1 MLKVKICGI
10 TNYDDALSATNL
22 GADYLGFQLMKD
34 SPKKVSD
41 KMLQEVN
48 EKLPPFVLAVAIFQD
63 QDQKAIT
70 KTVKKTQVKAVQL
83 NGKET
88 PEFCKALQVALGVKV
103 FKLMKYTSAMD
114 ILNLKPYV
122 GNIDYFVLDVSQTD
136 EQGNISVSFDSLKE
150 VVQLNVPF
158 FVTGNISSDNVG
170 DLMEIVTP
178 YGVEA
183 DTSIERKQRRKDF
196 DKMSLFIKK
205 AHGLR

>member
-22 GADYLGFQLMKD
+22 GADYLGFELIKD
-34 SPKKVSD
+34 SPKKVSE

-63 QDQKAIT
+63 QDQKTIT

-88 PEFCKALQVALGVKV
+88 PEFCKALQIALGVKV

-114 ILNLKPYV
+114 ILNLKPYI
-122 GNIDYFVLDVSQTD
+122 GNIDYFILDVSQTD
-136 EQGNISVSFDSLKE
+136 EQGNITVSFDALKE
-150 VVQLNVPF
+150 VLQLNVPF
-158 FVTGNISSDNVG
+158 FVTGNISSENVEK
-170 DLMEIVTP
+170 LMETVTP

-205 AHGLR
+205 AHGLK

>member
-114 ILNLKPYV
+114 ILNLKSYV

-136 EQGNISVSFDSLKE
+136 EQGNISVSFDALKE
-150 VVQLNVPF
+150 VAQLNVPF
-158 FVTGNISSDNVG
+158 FVTGNISSDNVS

>member
-22 GADYLGFQLMKD
+22 GADYLGFQLIKD
-34 SPKKVSD
+34 SPKKVSE

-63 QDQKAIT
+63 QDQKTIT
-70 KTVKKTQVKAVQL
+70 KTVKKTQVKAIQL

-88 PEFCKALQVALGVKV
+88 PEFCKALQIALGVKV

-114 ILNLKPYV
+114 ILNLKPFV
-122 GNIDYFVLDVSQTD
+122 GNIDYFILDVSQTD
-136 EQGNISVSFDSLKE
+136 EQGNITVSFNALKE
-150 VVQLNVPF
+150 VAQLNVPF
-158 FVTGNISSDNVG
+158 FVTGNISSDNVS

>member
-34 SPKKVSD
+34 SPKKFSD

-48 EKLPPFVLAVAIFQD
+48 EKLPPFVLAFAIFQD

-136 EQGNISVSFDSLKE
+136 EQGNISVSFDALKE
-150 VVQLNVPF
+150 VAQLNVPF
-158 FVTGNISSDNVG
+158 FVTGNISSDNVS